1 MNRSEVP
8 QSGGL
13 YGDLR
18 EVAYAVDE
26 NGRYVLEPS
35 LGWDAKGIAN
45 SQFWKTVEATARTAM
60 ARVEKGEAGPLLFYM
75 AIYQMDAN
83 LLAKYVGIS
92 AWRVRRHLRPGAFAK
107 LKPAL
112 RQRYADVFDLPVG
125 MLDHLP
131 SNIQRFAE
139 ILQWANKF

>member
-45 SQFWKTVEATARTAM
+45 SQFWKTVEAAARA
-60 ARVEKGEAGPLLFYM
+60 ALAAVERGEAGPLLFYM
-75 AIYQMDAN
+75 TIYQMDVA
-83 LLAKYVGIS
+83 LLATYVS
-92 AWRVRRHLRPGAFAK
+92 LPSWRVRRHLRPGAFAR

-112 RQRYADVFDLPVG
+112 RQRYADVFDLPVE

-131 SNIQRFAE
+131 SDIQKFAE